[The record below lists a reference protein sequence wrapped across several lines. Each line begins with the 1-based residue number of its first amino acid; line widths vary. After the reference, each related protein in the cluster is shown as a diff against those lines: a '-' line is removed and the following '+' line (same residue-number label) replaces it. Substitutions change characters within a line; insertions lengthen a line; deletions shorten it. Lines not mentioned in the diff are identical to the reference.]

1 MCPLNFS
8 KQLLLSACL
17 SVISLTSV
25 ATPNPLSQ
33 ATPDETISQLYH
45 SLKHNPSSSIPSRIE
60 MISGTLLGKPYL
72 LGALGEGPKGY
83 YHQNPLYRM
92 DAFDCET
99 YVDTVLALAL
109 AHNLNQFKQ
118 YINHI
123 RYRDGQVSFIHRNH
137 FTCLDWNKN
146 NQHQGFIKDITDTIR
161 DKHQKPIVKY
171 AHALI
176 DKPSWY
182 RHFSIQMIQ
191 ISHLNAIEKTRRLQS
206 LKQEGQQ
213 LSATVSVIPYIPL
226 STLFDTTGKA
236 NQQLFDQIPNAAIIE
251 IIRPNWD
258 LSKAIGT
265 HLNVSHLG
273 FVIREKN
280 KLFFREASSVK
291 HAIIDMPLIDYLREA
306 QKSPTIKGVN
316 IQIPLPNSCEP

>member
-25 ATPNPLSQ
+25 ATPNPLGQ
-33 ATPDETISQLYH
+33 PTPDETISQLYH
-45 SLKHNPSSSIPSRIE
+45 SLKHNPSSSIPSRIKT
-60 MISGTLLGKPYL
+60 ISAALLGKPYL
-72 LGALGEGPKGY
+72 LGALGEGPQGR

-118 YINHI
+118 CINHI

-161 DKHQKPIVKY
+161 DKHQQPIVKY

-182 RHFSIQMIQ
+182 GRFSIQMIK
-191 ISHLNAIEKTRRLQS
+191 INHLSALEKARRLQS
-206 LKQEGQQ
+206 LKQEGQS
-213 LSATVSVIPYIPL
+213 LSATTSVIPYIPL
-226 STLFDTTGKA
+226 SALFDATGKA
-236 NQQLFDQIPNAAIIE
+236 NQPLFDQIPDAAMIE

-258 LSKAIGT
+258 LSKDIGT

-273 FVIREKN
+273 FVIREKSG
-280 KLFFREASSVK
+280 LFFREASSVK
-291 HAIIDMPLIDYLREA
+291 HAVIDVPLIDYLRDA
-306 QKSPTIKGVN
+306 QKSPTIKGIN
-316 IQIPLPNSCEP
+316 LQLPLPTSCGP

>member
-1 MCPLNFS
+1 
-8 KQLLLSACL
+8 
-17 SVISLTSV
+17 
-25 ATPNPLSQ
+25 
-33 ATPDETISQLYH
+33 
-45 SLKHNPSSSIPSRIE
+45 
-60 MISGTLLGKPYL
+60 
-72 LGALGEGPKGY
+72 
-83 YHQNPLYRM
+83 
-92 DAFDCET
+92 
-99 YVDTVLALAL
+99 
-109 AHNLNQFKQ
+109 
-118 YINHI
+118 
-123 RYRDGQVSFIHRNH
+123 
-137 FTCLDWNKN
+137 
-146 NQHQGFIKDITDTIR
+146 
-161 DKHQKPIVKY
+161 
-171 AHALI
+171 
-176 DKPSWY
+176 
-182 RHFSIQMIQ
+182 MIQ